1 MKESQ
6 QCSFTIVPQRLRKL
20 LDEKKSL
27 QHKTSNMSYFGI
39 ALSVILLLRVLSM
52 TSAFPSPN
60 YRRCGM
66 HGAQPMGSLYEAR
79 EQQRVYAARPNW
91 RGDAAR
97 RNWRDDVH
105 IEGELSKV
113 HFQDEREETDKETSD
128 RREEAT
134 SDPEEAGEE
143 THNQREETADER
155 EETGEETSDR
165 REEAGEETSNQREET
180 ADEREETGEE
190 TSDRREEAGE
200 ETSNQREETA
210 DERGETRESNGNGLG
225 RQRALPTQTVL
236 TTRRDDDRMEQ
247 DCESDYAKCD
257 AAGLVPIRQCIQTY
271 YLCIGIEFQYRKG
284 WWRPSG

>member
-6 QCSFTIVPQRLRKL
+6 QRSFTIEPASQRLRKL
-20 LDEKKSL
+20 LDEKKGL

-39 ALSVILLLRVLSM
+39 ALSVILLLGFLSM

-134 SDPEEAGEE
+134 SEPREEAGEE
-143 THNQREETADER
+143 TH
-155 EETGEETSDR
+155 
-165 REEAGEETSNQREET
+165 NQREET